1 MVKVQNRVE
10 NQFLVSAVV
19 YCGWRG
25 AYLRKWIKFRLLSW
39 FKEDQIKI
47 GFFKKKSMVIQQ
59 ISMYLIYAIKIKGV
73 RENFYTFTRQ
83 LIMVLCN
90 CIEIP
95 ADTFSWQNKKEA

>member
-25 AYLRKWIKFRLLSW
+25 AYLRKWIKFRLMSW

-47 GFFKKKSMVIQQ
+47 VFLEKVNGDSAN
-59 ISMYLIYAIKIKGV
+59 IYFKIKGV
-73 RENFYTFTRQ
+73 RENFYAFTR
-83 LIMVLCN
+83 
-90 CIEIP
+90 
-95 ADTFSWQNKKEA
+95 

>member
-25 AYLRKWIKFRLLSW
+25 AYLRKWIKFRLMSW

-47 GFFKKKSMVIQQ
+47 VFFFLKINGDSANI
-59 ISMYLIYAIKIKGV
+59 YFIYAIKNGV
-73 RENFYTFTRQ
+73 CEKLYTFT
-83 LIMVLCN
+83 
-90 CIEIP
+90 
-95 ADTFSWQNKKEA
+95 K